1 MLILA
6 DVHGA
11 FDSLA
16 TVAARGETL
25 VILGDLLNFVDYRS
39 GAGIAADV
47 FGRDFAEAAMGFRRV
62 GDFAGS
68 RNLWRERSAGREEE
82 VRSEVGRLIAAQYEG
97 MNRALSA
104 GGSGY
109 VTHGNVDVPK
119 LLEANLPNGYR
130 YVDCEAI
137 EIEGQRVGIVGGGTS
152 TGLNAAGEIS
162 EESMA
167 VRLAQL
173 GPVDILGTHV
183 PPAVDPLR
191 HDVIT
196 GRLEGGSQALL
207 EYILEYQPVYH
218 YFGDIHQPQATTW
231 RIGNTRSINV
241 GYFRAT
247 GRAVRHV

>member
-1 MLILA
+1 MLFLA

-16 TVAARGETL
+16 RVAARGETL
-25 VILGDLLNFVDYRS
+25 VILGDLLNFVDYRT
-39 GAGIAADV
+39 GDGIAADV
-47 FGRDFAEAAMGFRRV
+47 FGRDFAEAAMQFRRV

-82 VRSEVGRLIAAQYEG
+82 TRAEVGRLIGAQYMA
-97 MNRALSA
+97 MNQALA
-104 GGSGY
+104 VGGGGY

-119 LLEANLPNGYR
+119 LLDANLPDGFR
-130 YVDCEAI
+130 YVDGDAV
-137 EIEGQRVGIVGGGTS
+137 EIEGRTVGIVGGGTT

-167 VRLAQL
+167 DRLSRL

-191 HDVIT
+191 RDVIT

-207 EYILEYQPVYH
+207 DYILEYQPAFH
-218 YFGDIHQPQATTW
+218 YFGDIHQPQATSW
-231 RIGNTRSINV
+231 RIGATKSINV

-247 GRAVRHV
+247 GRVVRHD